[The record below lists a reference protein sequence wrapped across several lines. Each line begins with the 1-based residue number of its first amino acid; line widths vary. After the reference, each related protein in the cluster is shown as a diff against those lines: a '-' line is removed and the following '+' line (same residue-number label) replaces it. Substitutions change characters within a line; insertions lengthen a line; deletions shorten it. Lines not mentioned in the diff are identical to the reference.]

1 MKNLK
6 KLVAALAILAPA
18 LTFADSSIR
27 TPEGDLIQPGDSL
40 GKVLKLPHLLKLD
53 SQRIK
58 RDNTWLT
65 ASYYEYTSTDSITYQ
80 ISVIN
85 NTVDSID
92 WRR

>member
-6 KLVAALAILAPA
+6 KLAATLVILAPA
-18 LTFADSSIR
+18 LTFAASSIR
-27 TPEGDLIQPGDSL
+27 TPDGDLIQPGDSL
-40 GKVLKLPHLLKLD
+40 GKVLKLSQLMQLD

-58 RDNTWLT
+58 RDNKWLT
-65 ASYYEYTSTDSITYQ
+65 VSYYEYTAGDNITYQ

-85 NTVDSID
+85 NKVDSID

>member
-6 KLVAALAILAPA
+6 KLIAALIILSPTLA
-18 LTFADSSIR
+18 LANSSIR
-27 TPEGDLIQPGDSL
+27 TPDGDLIQQGDSL
-40 GKVLKLPHLLKLD
+40 GKVLKLPHLIQLD

-58 RDNTWLT
+58 RDNKWVTV
-65 ASYYEYTSTDSITYQ
+65 SYYEYSAENITYQ

-85 NTVDSID
+85 NKVDTID